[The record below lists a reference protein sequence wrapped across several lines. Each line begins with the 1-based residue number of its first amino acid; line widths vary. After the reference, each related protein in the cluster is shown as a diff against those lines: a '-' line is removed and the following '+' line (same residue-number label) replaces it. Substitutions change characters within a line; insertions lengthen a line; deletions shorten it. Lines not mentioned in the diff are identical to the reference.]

1 MKLQTKLEAEK
12 PCSNALE
19 EEKLNMVH
27 TKCNV
32 NLQDIMQHGSESKT
46 WKGSTDVCNWHLQGN
61 EHELKLHAVEEHQ
74 EERRL
79 PNMDAKKHGHTKC
92 VGVKINLGFLVSDN
106 HLPTGRHN
114 GSITEKWLRAEG
126 TYIGTIAHT
135 SAVMSTLPLKRS
147 SIDMT
152 VEVTKCTEAKC
163 SHVTL

>member
-1 MKLQTKLEAEK
+1 MDQSQKHGRAVQTYATGICKAM
-12 PCSNALE
+12 
-19 EEKLNMVH
+19 NMNSSCMLWRNIKKREDFP
-27 TKCNV
+27 TW
-32 NLQDIMQHGSESKT
+32 MQK
-46 WKGSTDVCNWHLQGN
+46 
-61 EHELKLHAVEEHQ
+61 
-74 EERRL
+74 
-79 PNMDAKKHGHTKC
+79 NMDTQNVDA
-92 VGVKINLGFLVSDN
+92 KINLGFLVSDN